1 MSVFC
6 QQTENKSNP
15 IVRQCDDF
23 GFNTNNYSP
32 ISTNGIATTSTMS
45 SQIVCT
51 PESLPHSSTS
61 SNNSF
66 YTQPTPNTPTLPQ
79 GNTYHSLT
87 NAQPQTPTQTQ
98 QNNHFPVNTF
108 EQSPATHSPN
118 TYFPSVTSAQ
128 IVNNNEAMSNS
139 INSIK
144 DDDSMMPSQ
153 MDDLQQMNC

>member
-6 QQTENKSNP
+6 QQTETKPNP

-23 GFNTNNYSP
+23 GFTSNNYSP

-66 YTQPTPNTPTLPQ
+66 YTQQAPNTPTLPQ
-79 GNTYHSLT
+79 GTTYHSLT
-87 NAQPQTPTQTQ
+87 NAQPQTPNQTQQ

-108 EQSPATHSPN
+108 EQSPGTHSSPN
-118 TYFPSVTSAQ
+118 AYFPSVTSAQ
-128 IVNNNEAMSNS
+128 IVNNNEGMPS
-139 INSIK
+139 SIK
-144 DDDSMMPSQ
+144 NDDSMMAAQ
-153 MDDLQQMNC
+153 MDELQQMNC